1 MLTSNTACHS
11 FDVTAVQVLKSQ
23 LYRMQLI
30 NMIANFASLGKQ
42 LPFFTPA
49 LSGNNIFQDNLRI
62 NTSQGGNKEG
72 KT

>member
-11 FDVTAVQVLKSQ
+11 FDVTAAQVLKSQ

-49 LSGNNIFQDNLRI
+49 LSGI
-62 NTSQGGNKEG
+62 SG
-72 KT
+72 